1 MNSYSCCFSSTYV
14 TTYPSFLCG
23 PPSSS
28 SSSSIT
34 NLRRPGCGDRGVDRT
49 TSCVLGVSCSPF
61 DGSSQN
67 PRLLLI
73 FPNGAKE
80 KRLAK
85 PNFFFFHERYPL
97 LQHRI
102 FKGQPQ
108 WPHPPSP
115 DVTPPLPGLVEKRNL
130 SFVWRL
136 PYQQTTT
143 TTTTSRFHPKTP
155 PKKNRILIIQPSRK
169 EKKNPPFFRA
179 LGGGKIQE

>member
-102 FKGQPQ
+102 FKGQLKDNPNGPTLLPPMSHPRCPDLWKKEICLLFGGYLINKQQQLQQQVASTPKPPQ
-108 WPHPPSP
+108 KKPYSHHP
-115 DVTPPLPGLVEKRNL
+115 T
-130 SFVWRL
+130 
-136 PYQQTTT
+136 
-143 TTTTSRFHPKTP
+143 
-155 PKKNRILIIQPSRK
+155 I
-169 EKKNPPFFRA
+169 
-179 LGGGKIQE
+179 